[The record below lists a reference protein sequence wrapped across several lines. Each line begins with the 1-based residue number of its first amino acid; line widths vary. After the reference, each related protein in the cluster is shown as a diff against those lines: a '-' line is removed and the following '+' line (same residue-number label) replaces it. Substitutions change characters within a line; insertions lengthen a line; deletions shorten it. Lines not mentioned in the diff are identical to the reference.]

1 MPNSNLRLAIPFFM
15 KEAEAPETLTELVQ
29 FNITCANVFSISVW
43 AGWVAA
49 RNWGSVSTSPSNPSY
64 RARSNNNRVVNAAFT
79 TTAPGGVGLVV
90 RISMNAPTPID
101 DMPDRIVIS
110 DSTPERS
117 DAVMEIPSTYA
128 TRGLGNQY
136 DYELIP
142 GDSNE
147 LSLLFAANNAIQIT
161 LYYTS

>member
-1 MPNSNLRLAIPFFM
+1 MSNLRLATPFFM
-15 KEAEAPETLTELVQ
+15 KSEQPVTLTELVQ
-29 FNITCANVFSISVW
+29 FNITCANVFSNAAW

-64 RARSNNNRVVNAAFT
+64 TARSGNNRVVNGVFT
-79 TTAPGGVGLVV
+79 TTAPGGVGLAV
-90 RISMNAPTPID
+90 RISVNATTPID

-110 DSTPERS
+110 DDTPERS
-117 DAVMEIPSTYA
+117 DVTMEIPSTYA

-136 DYELIP
+136 DYEVVA

-147 LSLLFAANNAIQIT
+147 LSLLFASGNTVQIT
-161 LYYTS
+161 LYYAS

>member
-1 MPNSNLRLAIPFFM
+1 MPKNLILAAPFFM
-15 KEAEAPETLTELVQ
+15 KEAEAPITLTELVQ
-29 FNITCANVFSISVW
+29 FNITCANVFSNSVW

-64 RARSNNNRVVNAAFT
+64 RARSDTNRVVNGVFT
-79 TTAPGGVGLVV
+79 TTAPGGIGLVV
-90 RISMNAPTPID
+90 RISMNATTPID

-117 DAVMEIPSTYA
+117 DAVMEIPATYA

-147 LSLLFAANNAIQIT
+147 LSLLFAANNVITIT